1 MAENKK
7 KFTIPIVWHNCYDYP
22 PEETW
27 NENLWVTDG
36 ERVFPVVYDKNSG
49 WYNKEEKDYLPFELT
64 WKYWW
69 ADLQQTISTYSEFK

>member
-7 KFTIPIVWHNCYDYP
+7 KFTLPIVWHNCYDYP
-22 PEETW
+22 PEESR
-27 NENLWVTDG
+27 NEKLWVTDG
-36 ERVFPVVYDKNSG
+36 ECVFPVVYDKSSG

-69 ADLQQTISTYSEFK
+69 ADLQQTIKECSEFK